1 MNLLEIFL
9 AGGAAQ
15 TMRQCSCTVCSDAG
29 KRQPNALPGGG
40 GLMCFNSQHKNKP
53 DELADR

>member
-40 GLMCFNSQHKNKP
+40 GP
-53 DELADR
+53 DVF